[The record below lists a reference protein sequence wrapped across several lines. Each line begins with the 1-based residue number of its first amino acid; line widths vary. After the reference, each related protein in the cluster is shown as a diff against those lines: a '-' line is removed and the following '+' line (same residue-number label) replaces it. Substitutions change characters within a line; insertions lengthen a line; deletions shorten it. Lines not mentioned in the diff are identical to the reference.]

1 MFAGV
6 RRSGRLA
13 FLGVLVLIAISI
25 PASAQTAPQDSPT
38 TLSVSDRLDE
48 RRYVTTGTRAYE
60 VGTEAGRYPAMG
72 FHTRGEMG
80 GIWSPPIKLLDGL
93 WFGIDDQWIG
103 PATKF
108 TSGYGHVKM
117 DLPDQGGMTVAR
129 TDFVPDDRRAVLV
142 GLEFEAGETAQN
154 FTLKMDAHSE
164 LMGAYPWGE
173 TNPSQTAFNKQ
184 DDVTVE
190 GGKLVFREQDSME
203 DVPNALPHDWA
214 AVVGS
219 SLTPTESFTG
229 DNFRGPQDPPVICPA
244 SGPNVPPAPA
254 RCDDTAYGK
263 GQGGQL
269 RYNVSVAA
277 NTTETVWFAVAGAD
291 VDGPAGGPVPGGAK
305 EAALAEHA
313 AALTNPEAQLQNKV
327 SERLALRENTRL
339 TLPGDERIEDGIDWS
354 KQNLADSVQI
364 ARDLEIRE
372 TNAGKNYPPPEGDL
386 AQMRFLGAGFP
397 DYPWLFGTDG
407 EYTAFASVG
416 VGQFEPIK
424 DHLRALKEVSLIDNG
439 NSGKVVHE
447 VVTEGAIYF
456 GSNADAGNTD
466 ETAKFPSAVALIWRW
481 TGDNRFRDEMY
492 SFSKSNMEYIFREL
506 DEDGDG
512 WPEGLG
518 NVERSGMG
526 EEKLDN
532 TVYTIRGLYDLAD
545 MARSKGD
552 VQTAAWALKRAR
564 EMESRFEATWW
575 FGQEGATQYADSIDP
590 SPVGGENTKI
600 FQRHWIGVTP
610 MEAELVNVTGNHSE
624 PVPGLASQE
633 HGQAALDER
642 EEPCYTARF
651 GMYHTGTGPTVDG
664 VRETGPF
671 CDTHE
676 SEVPAERVIFTLN
689 TAIMAVGEGNY
700 GRLGEDQ
707 QQHYMYGNVDLQLDP
722 PDEQPGAMPEI
733 APSEDYGRS
742 IDRPFNERA
751 MVLQAWGAY
760 GTIWPVVHQW
770 LGVRPDLG
778 RGALEVV
785 PQVPS
790 DSPGPISGEN
800 IRLGNGSVAVSASV
814 TGNTYTTIVTPDLA
828 LRELLVGHTV
838 PADEEIVSVTLDGA
852 AVDDYKVRRT
862 NRGKEVLVKAAPD
875 GAHTLEVETQ

>member
-1 MFAGV
+1 M
-6 RRSGRLA
+6 
-13 FLGVLVLIAISI
+13 SI
-25 PASAQTAPQDSPT
+25 P
-38 TLSVSDRLDE
+38 
-48 RRYVTTGTRAYE
+48 
-60 VGTEAGRYPAMG
+60 
-72 FHTRGEMG
+72 
-80 GIWSPPIKLLDGL
+80 
-93 WFGIDDQWIG
+93 
-103 PATKF
+103 
-108 TSGYGHVKM
+108 
-117 DLPDQGGMTVAR
+117 
-129 TDFVPDDRRAVLV
+129 
-142 GLEFEAGETAQN
+142 
-154 FTLKMDAHSE
+154 
-164 LMGAYPWGE
+164 
-173 TNPSQTAFNKQ
+173 
-184 DDVTVE
+184 
-190 GGKLVFREQDSME
+190 
-203 DVPNALPHDWA
+203 
-214 AVVGS
+214 
-219 SLTPTESFTG
+219 
-229 DNFRGPQDPPVICPA
+229 
-244 SGPNVPPAPA
+244 
-254 RCDDTAYGK
+254 
-263 GQGGQL
+263 
-269 RYNVSVAA
+269 A

-291 VDGPAGGPVPGGAK
+291 FDGENPADAK
-305 EAALAEHA
+305 A
-313 AALTNPEAQLQNKV
+313 AALVEHEAVLANPQELLDDKI
-327 SERLALRENTRL
+327 SERLELRENTEL
-339 TLPGDERIEDGIDWS
+339 TLPGDQRIVDGIDWS

-372 TNAGKNYPPPEGDL
+372 TNAGKNYPMPEGEL

-397 DYPWLFGTDG
+397 DYQWLFGTDG
-407 EYTAFASVG
+407 EYTAFASVA

-447 VVTEGAIYF
+447 VVTDGSVYF

-481 TGDNRFRDEMY
+481 TGDDEFRDEMY

-506 DEDGDG
+506 DEDNDG

-518 NVERSGMG
+518 NVERNGMG

-552 VQTAAWALKRAR
+552 VQTAAWAQKKAR
-564 EMESRFEATWW
+564 GMERRFEAAWW
-575 FGQEGATQYADSIDP
+575 FGQEGVTQYADSLDP

-633 HGQAALDER
+633 HGQAALGER
-642 EEPCYTARF
+642 EEPCYTDTF
-651 GMYHTGTGPTVDG
+651 GMYHTGTGPTVEG
-664 VRETGPF
+664 VTETGPF

-700 GRLGEDQ
+700 GRLGPDQ
-707 QQHYMYGNVDLQLDP
+707 QQHYMYGNVNLQLDP

-733 APSEDYGRS
+733 APSPDYGRS
-742 IDRPFNERA
+742 INRPFNERA

-785 PQVPS
+785 PQVPP
-790 DSPGPISGEN
+790 DSPEISGEN
-800 IRLGNGSVAVSASV
+800 IRLGGGSVAVSADA
-814 TGNTYTTIVTPDLA
+814 TGSTYTTTVDPDVA

-838 PADEEIVSVTLDGA
+838 PGDTEIASVTLDGEPI
-852 AVDDYKVRRT
+852 DDYKVRST

-875 GAHTLEVETQ
+875 GEHTLMVEVQ